1 MKTGEAGEPRR
12 ELLEKG
18 AVAVGLRWAEE
29 QRLELHREGR
39 PAAGGWPGTL
49 REARFRTQRFFAAEM
64 RRHKMSAM
72 TEAEREAVARTA
84 YASARSTWCSRAEPE
99 TP

>member
-1 MKTGEAGEPRR
+1 VKPEEPRR
-12 ELLEKG
+12 ELLERG

-29 QRLELHREGR
+29 QRLQLHREGR

-49 REARFRTQRFFAAEM
+49 REARLRTQRFFTAEM

-72 TEAEREAVARTA
+72 TEAEREAVARAA
-84 YASARSTWCSRAEPE
+84 YASARANWCSQAEPE
-99 TP
+99 AP